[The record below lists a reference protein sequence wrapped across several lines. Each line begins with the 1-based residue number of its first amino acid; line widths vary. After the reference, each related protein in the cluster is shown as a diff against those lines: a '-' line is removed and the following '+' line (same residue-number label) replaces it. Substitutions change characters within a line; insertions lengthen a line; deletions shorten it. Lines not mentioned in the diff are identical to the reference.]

1 MSLLSIFLPPHCL
14 YFCLWYFSL
23 SNFFSRIL
31 PSFSVRDLIFM
42 MSPFYFILSNF
53 NLSNFTLFYFIL
65 FNLHLKS
72 SLPSTFFQQ
81 IALQALTISTFY
93 LLSANCHSST
103 DHLSP
108 LPSFS
113 KLSFKL

>member
-14 YFCLWYFSL
+14 YFCSWYFSL

-42 MSPFYFILSNF
+42 MSPFYLILFNF
-53 NLSNFTLFYFIL
+53 NLSNFTLFCFIL
-65 FNLHLKS
+65 FDLLLKS

-81 IALQALTISTFY
+81 IVLQTLTISTFY
-93 LLSANCHSST
+93 LLSANCPSSL
-103 DHLSP
+103 DHLYL

-113 KLSFKL
+113 KLFFKP